1 MNLFLGLIFSCYFQ
15 NQIHSPL
22 FFPSCLPSIFLSFHC
37 KLTNYPSE
45 VFFPHK
51 DLVGLKL
58 RILIR
63 SQWWEDFPIDGSE
76 YSNIL
81 KMLQLPSGLLPGDIV
96 HYLSPVVWCPWFGY
110 ETNHQLSNPFN
121 VLMTSELWLPTSV
134 ITADWIYWGATEGA
148 WRTLMKKGVQAE
160 SWFSLSWF
168 EVLFIWE
175 QKEEEIPLERG
186 ARGDKSLA

>member
-134 ITADWIYWGATEGA
+134 ITADWIY
-148 WRTLMKKGVQAE
+148 
-160 SWFSLSWF
+160 
-168 EVLFIWE
+168 
-175 QKEEEIPLERG
+175 
-186 ARGDKSLA
+186 